1 MTTDVSSTPH
11 EAPTGEPGKPRHNI
25 PGIAAA
31 AHPLRRRLLD
41 LIDVYGPATTAQ
53 LADRTGQPTHI
64 VAPHL
69 AILRDA
75 RWIEQMAE
83 PTSDTDAPPWQMPAG
98 ATRIMTN
105 DLPDDPVSKAV
116 VLAAQSV
123 TWERHNE
130 LIANWMLAR
139 GGPAPSPATHGYGS
153 APQSLANC
161 VRSFARYWAAGL
173 GAPSPRTTWT
183 AAPSL
188 SSLRRFARSPDL
200 LREPAADPDPRHQF
214 WRTPCET

>member
-25 PGIAAA
+25 PGIAAT

-75 RWIEQMAE
+75 RWIEQMAG

-139 GGPAPSPATHGYGS
+139 ESFADEWRASAFASDAWLWLSPAE
-153 APQSLANC
+153 
-161 VRSFARYWAAGL
+161 L
-173 GAPSPRTTWT
+173 GE
-183 AAPSL
+183 
-188 SSLRRFARSPDL
+188 
-200 LREPAADPDPRHQF
+200 LREEFCAVLGRWSRRALPEDNLDRRPVLVVTQAV
-214 WRTPCET
+214 RTEP